1 MATIELRVNGR
12 EHTLDLPADMPL
24 LTVLRELLGITGPK
38 NGCGNGLCGACT
50 CHVDGQQPVRACITP
65 VSSVT
70 GKDIVTIE
78 GVADGATL
86 HPVQQAW
93 IDEDVAQCG
102 FCQAGQIM
110 RAISLLAENPQ
121 PSDEDIDGAMA
132 GVLCRCGTYVR
143 VRRAIHRAARSE
155 R

>member
-1 MATIELRVNGR
+1 MATIELRVNGQP
-12 EHTLDLPADMPL
+12 HTLDVPADMPL

-38 NGCGNGLCGACT
+38 NGCGDGLCGACT
-50 CHVDGQQPVRACITP
+50 CHVDEQQPVRACITP
-65 VSSVT
+65 VSSV
-70 GKDIVTIE
+70 DSRDVVTIE
-78 GVADGATL
+78 GIANGDTL

-121 PSDEDIDGAMA
+121 PSDAEIDAAMA

-143 VRRAIHRAARSE
+143 VRRAIQRVADSE